1 MEKVKKNDVI
11 KVKVTGVQKYGA
23 FVNSEDNNYDGLI
36 HISEISFRGVN
47 PFFVSAILLSFVP
60 SFL

>member
-36 HISEISFRGVN
+36 HISLI
-47 PFFVSAILLSFVP
+47 LSFNWL
-60 SFL
+60 SLSLTSTTSA

>member
-23 FVNSEDNNYDGLI
+23 FVKIGRA
-36 HISEISFRGVN
+36 HV
-47 PFFVSAILLSFVP
+47 
-60 SFL
+60 

>member
-23 FVNSEDNNYDGLI
+23 FVNSEDNNYDG
-36 HISEISFRGVN
+36 
-47 PFFVSAILLSFVP
+47 
-60 SFL
+60 

>member
-23 FVNSEDNNYDGLI
+23 FVNSEDNNYDVISDI
-36 HISEISFRGVN
+36 HKIWGAFLG
-47 PFFVSAILLSFVP
+47 ILRL
-60 SFL
+60 